1 MQIDFSDKNV
11 IVTGSSQGIGK
22 KIAESFA
29 ASGAHV
35 VLSDIDQEALD
46 NTKKEFTDK
55 GFSCSA
61 NVCNVTHKAEVQKLI
76 KDTYKNLGSI
86 DILVNNAG
94 ITKDTLLMRMK
105 DKAWD
110 AVLETNLKG
119 PFLVTRAAIKY
130 FLKQRSGRIINISS
144 VVGLTGN
151 AGQSNYSASKAGLIG
166 FSKSVAKELAPR
178 NINVNLVAPGFIKTQ
193 MTDKLPKN
201 IKDKYLA
208 QIPLKHFGDPE
219 DVANTVIFLASPM
232 AKYITGQVIKVD
244 GGMVM

>member
-11 IVTGSSQGIGK
+11 IVTGSSQGFGK
-22 KIAESFA
+22 KIAEIFA

-46 NTKKEFTDK
+46 TTKQDFADK

-61 NVCNVTHKAEVQKLI
+61 IVCNVTRKDEVQKLI
-76 KDTYKNLGSI
+76 KNTYKDRGSI
-86 DILVNNAG
+86 DVLVNNAG

-105 DKAWD
+105 DESWD

-130 FLKQRSGRIINISS
+130 FLKQRSGSIINISS
-144 VVGLTGN
+144 VVGITGN

-166 FSKSVAKELAPR
+166 FSKSVAQELAPR

-219 DVANTVIFLASPM
+219 DVANTVLFLASPM

>member
-61 NVCNVTHKAEVQKLI
+61 GVCNVTHKAEVQKLI

-86 DILVNNAG
+86 DVLVNNAG

>member
-1 MQIDFSDKNV
+1 
-11 IVTGSSQGIGK
+11 
-22 KIAESFA
+22 
-29 ASGAHV
+29 
-35 VLSDIDQEALD
+35 
-46 NTKKEFTDK
+46 
-55 GFSCSA
+55 
-61 NVCNVTHKAEVQKLI
+61 
-76 KDTYKNLGSI
+76 
-86 DILVNNAG
+86 
-94 ITKDTLLMRMK
+94 MRMK
-105 DKAWD
+105 DESWD

-130 FLKQRSGRIINISS
+130 FLKQRSGSIINISS
-144 VVGLTGN
+144 VVGITGN

-166 FSKSVAKELAPR
+166 FSKSVAQELAPR

-219 DVANTVIFLASPM
+219 DVANTVLFLASPM